1 MANTFNLGNGSWAQ
15 KTEKLLA
22 YNAENDNYKPLPF
35 DFDRSTGATRV
46 NRQGLIET
54 VGIDEPRIDFLNN
67 TKGHLLLEPQSQNT
81 ATYSNDF
88 TQGIIFNA
96 SNQASLTNSVLTS
109 NQATSPNGANDA
121 WLFKDD
127 NSGGSNSVFLNYFNA
142 QVNSNDNNVISIF
155 VKKALSN
162 NFFSIQTTSFD
173 SSANGNSYFNIKDG
187 TLGTISGNHT
197 AKIEDYGNGWY
208 RCSVIFK
215 TTTDTIGAVRFRV
228 ANQDNIS
235 SVPLDGTNGVYLFGL
250 QCEASA
256 TQNYVTSY
264 IPTQGSAETRSAED
278 AANTSTEVLSLSNQ
292 ASFYWYLK
300 GQAGSIDL
308 NNTGYVMRYNLDTSA
323 DNVSYVAFNTTLTEW
338 RIRLQSGSL
347 SNFNSTSVSKFED
360 VKIVV
365 TVNTSTY
372 SIYANGALIVSRP
385 YDGDAITFENIR
397 IQFDINNENRGTIN
411 IADTRA
417 YNTELTQAEAIALT
431 TL

>member
-35 DFDRSTGATRV
+35 DFDRASSATRV
-46 NRQGLIET
+46 NKQGLIET
-54 VGIDEPRIDFLNN
+54 VAIDKPRIDFLNN

-81 ATYSNDF
+81 STHSNDF
-88 TQGIIFNA
+88 TQGIIFN
-96 SNQASLTNSVLTS
+96 SSSQASLTNSVLTS

-127 NSGGSNSVFLNYFNA
+127 NSGGSNSVFLNYFNT

-162 NFFSIQTTSFD
+162 NFFGIQVNGFD
-173 SSANGNSYFNIKDG
+173 SSASGNSYFNIKDG

-215 TTTDTIGAVRFRV
+215 TTTDTVGAVRFRV
-228 ANQDNIS
+228 ATLDNQPN
-235 SVPLDGTNGVYLFGL
+235 VPLDGTNGVYLFGL

-264 IPTQGSAETRSAED
+264 IPTQGSDETRSGETLVQDNMLTSLFTRQGMAFYLEVESLAND
-278 AANTSTEVLSLSNQ
+278 SETKAITINDGSGTDRFVLQLTGNQISTFTISSLGTTGFSIAAPNTDTTQTNKVA
-292 ASFYWYLK
+292 ASFNASNGYLYIN
-300 GQAGSIDL
+300 GTQID
-308 NNTGYVMRYNLDTSA
+308 VDTIS
-323 DNVSYVAFNTTLTEW
+323 NVIGDDLSKISFGNH
-338 RIRLQSGSL
+338 SL
-347 SNFNSTSVSKFED
+347 
-360 VKIVV
+360 
-365 TVNTSTY
+365 
-372 SIYANGALIVSRP
+372 
-385 YDGDAITFENIR
+385 
-397 IQFDINNENRGTIN
+397 INNIFYGKIKDYK
-411 IADTRA
+411 I
-417 YNTELTQAEAIALT
+417 YNTALT
-431 TL
+431 PI